1 MKGMTAMKYRTDN
14 EFEHF
19 VFDDAHIDRL
29 EYTDDMFHLYLDDVG
44 ILPENSCNRDIR
56 KMRANGLLFRIVDRK
71 IISLTKE
78 GYTFYNA
85 DGEFMKKDPDIL
97 IDQADYSDCFQNFAD
112 GYVVEA
118 KIEQGEKNTYIFTM
132 DSKDEC
138 TYELVVEGSMDI
150 EEWDRF
156 LSVESN

>member
-1 MKGMTAMKYRTDN
+1 MKYRTEN

-19 VFDDAHIDRL
+19 VFDEAHIERL
-29 EYTDDMFHLYLDDVG
+29 ECTSDMFHLYLDDVG

-56 KMRANGLLFRIVDRK
+56 KMRANGLLFRIADMR
-71 IISLTKE
+71 IQSLTKE
-78 GYTFYNA
+78 GYTHYNA
-85 DGEFMKKDPDIL
+85 DGKFLKKDPDIL
-97 IDQADYSDCFQNFAD
+97 IAPEDYSDIFKTFED

-118 KIEQGEKNTYIFTM
+118 GKGQEEKNTYFFTI

-138 TYELVVEGSMDI
+138 TYELVVEGSLDI

-156 LSVESN
+156 LSAFPS